1 MQFRLLSCC
10 GKLPLLLL
18 LLAATSTTAA
28 AIVALDRGPA

>member
-10 GKLPLLLL
+10 GELPLLLL